1 MGEASER
8 LLRTVRQTIER
19 HGLLDAPGLSPRV
32 IVAAVSG
39 GPDSLCLLHV
49 LLALRSLHAD
59 YELEVHAAHLN
70 HGLRGA
76 DSDEDARF
84 VEKIAAAWGVPL
96 TVGAADVMALVRAEK
111 LSVEEAARHARYAFL
126 ARVAAAVSADRI
138 ALGHNADDQTET
150 ALMHW
155 LRGAGL
161 AGLRGM
167 APKSLLAEL
176 RFEMD
181 ADDRFGRP
189 RGAALTDADDRIGR
203 PHRAA
208 PTDADD
214 QTGRAQPD
222 GETGGVWLI
231 RPLLHVTRAE
241 IEAYCREN
249 GLSPRSDLSNWDT
262 TYFRNRLRHELLPY
276 LEAYNPNIRAT
287 IRRSAQALAGDY
299 DVVRERADTAWRETL
314 RSAAPGRL
322 TLDLAAWRALPIG
335 LQRSTVRMAVER
347 LRRHLRDLGW
357 EHVESAVWLARTRE
371 TGTRATLP
379 AGLCLTVGYDTLT
392 VADGAGTLENEPECP
407 WLAAGSGETADAV
420 ALRLPGVTPLPGSP
434 WRVEATWLDAGEDV
448 LRQAAVNPDPN
459 AAYLDADRAAALWLR
474 PRKAGDRFQP
484 LGLRGRSK
492 SVREFMINEKIPAA
506 WRDRIPLCVTG
517 GDAIAW
523 IVGWRVDER
532 FKVHAGARRML
543 RLCCRRDEWVQA
555 EPTVEES

>member
-19 HGLLDAPGLSPRV
+19 HGLLDAPWPSPRRV
-32 IVAAVSG
+32 VVVAVSG

-49 LLALRSLHAD
+49 LLVLRSLRSD
-59 YELEVHAAHLN
+59 YGIEVHAAHLN

-84 VEKIAAAWGVPL
+84 VREIATAWGVAV
-96 TVGAADVMALVRAEK
+96 TVGAADVPALVRAEK

-126 ARVAAAVSADRI
+126 ARVAADQGADRI

-167 APKSLLAEL
+167 APKSPLVEL

-181 ADDRFGRP
+181 MSAGGEAAGPAGCFAETRPTGAEGQAGRP
-189 RGAALTDADDRIGR
+189 QGV
-203 PHRAA
+203 A
-208 PTDADD
+208 PTD
-214 QTGRAQPD
+214 GL
-222 GETGGVWLI
+222 WLI

-241 IEAYCREN
+241 VEAYCREN
-249 GLSPRSDLSNWDT
+249 GLTPRIDLSNWDT

-276 LEAYNPNIRAT
+276 LEEYNPNICAT

-299 DVVRERADTAWRETL
+299 DVVRARVEEAWRATL
-314 RSAAPGRL
+314 RAAPPGRV
-322 TLDLAAWRALPIG
+322 TLDLAGWRALPIG

-347 LRRHLRDLGW
+347 LRRNRRDLGW
-357 EHVESAVWLARTRE
+357 EHVEAAVWVARTRE

-392 VADGAGTLENEPECP
+392 VADAAGAGNLENEPACP
-407 WLAAGSGETADAV
+407 WLAAVGEGIVDAV

-434 WRVEATWLDAGEDV
+434 WRVAAAFLDAGEDA
-448 LRQAAVNPDPN
+448 LRRAASNPDPYS
-459 AAYLDADRAAALWLR
+459 AYLDADRAGALWMR
-474 PRKAGDRFQP
+474 RRKPGDRFQP
-484 LGLRGRSK
+484 LGLGGRSK
-492 SVREFMINEKIPAA
+492 SVQEFMINDKIPAT
-506 WRDRIPLCVTG
+506 WRDRIPLCVAG
-517 GDAIAW
+517 VDGDAVAW

-532 FKVHAGARRML
+532 FKVHTGTRRVL
-543 RLCCRRDEWVQA
+543 RLRCMRECVCPA
-555 EPTVEES
+555 EATVEES